1 MSEGVIGRKLRR
13 LREAYGVSMLGADWP
28 SRRLLAACFANLGV
42 AASDPTE
49 IDLRLRTD
57 SGVLPCRIRRSDVFT
72 LIELFHEGQYEHRS
86 TVRDRPVIIDAGAN
100 VGLASL
106 WLLGR
111 YPGAEVHAFE
121 PASDNFALLHHNL
134 ASIEGAFLNH
144 AALGAEEGE
153 LTLHMAEHGAMHT
166 TVGEGSGGRTETVPC
181 RTLAAYMSERGITE
195 VDLLKLDV
203 EGAELEAL
211 EGLGDRVGD
220 VRVIVGEVHERW
232 VDADAFHRKL
242 TDSGFRVRRIDFTE
256 GDNEGVH
263 GFEAHRRP

>member
-1 MSEGVIGRKLRR
+1 MSEALIGRKLRR
-13 LREAYGVSMLGADWP
+13 LREAFGVSMLGADWR
-28 SRRLLAACFANLGV
+28 SRRLLAACFADLGT
-42 AASDPTE
+42 AASDPSE
-49 IDLRLRTD
+49 IDLRLRTG

-86 TVRDRPVIIDAGAN
+86 KVRARPTIIDAGAN

-121 PASDNFALLHHNL
+121 PASDNFALLEHNL
-134 ASIEGAFLNH
+134 AAIEGVFLNR
-144 AALGAEEGE
+144 AAVGSAEGE
-153 LTLHMAEHGAMHT
+153 LTLRMAEHGAMHT
-166 TVGEGSGGRTETVPC
+166 TVGEGSGARTETVRC
-181 RTLAAYMSERGITE
+181 RTLAGYMDERGITE

-211 EGLGDRVGD
+211 EGLGDRVRD

-232 VDADAFHRKL
+232 VDADVFHTKL
-242 TDSGFRVRRIDFTE
+242 ADSGFRVRRIDFTE
-256 GDNEGVH
+256 GDDEGVH
-263 GFEAHRRP
+263 GFEADRRP